1 MIGSHQCPFQVKVV
15 KIKHT
20 ISHLLSS
27 HMTNKA
33 ICSKTVKSSSLW
45 KPELSHRDNYLRES
59 YRCTVDSKEEINL
72 GWIKPLRCCYYGKNY
87 PVLAHILPDVKQK
100 VKQTKL

>member
-1 MIGSHQCPFQVKVV
+1 
-15 KIKHT
+15 
-20 ISHLLSS
+20 
-27 HMTNKA
+27 MTNKA
-33 ICSKTVKSSSLW
+33 ICSKTVESSSLW

-100 VKQTKL
+100 IQTDQTLKTLRDLPSFCFYWSELF